1 MQSGVIRGPIRKE
14 FITQHSTL
22 SNHRPERILAHPARF
37 LSFVSHRFHRF
48 AQIILRCKQRS
59 YTHQVSLQKTP
70 KESKICENLCNLWEN
85 STFNNQQS
93 TFNINHYESK
103 LEIRH
108 QFHHHC
114 PHRRSQLLL
123 HAELQVIF
131 LVLPQISQICTDTLV
146 ASNGLIHINSHSKE
160 NP

>member
-1 MQSGVIRGPIRKE
+1 MQSGVIRGHIRNE

-70 KESKICENLCNLWEN
+70 KESKICEILWNLWEN
-85 STFNNQQS
+85 STFNNQHS
-93 TFNINHYESK
+93 TFNINHHESK

-108 QFHHHC
+108 QFRHHC